1 MEKIE
6 KNNEG
11 VPTKL
16 LIYHLPFII
25 NLKTWYLIKANVIFL
40 FSVVKRDSN
49 PNYKYILL
57 ERALGTENF
66 DTIIIQI
73 GWQMGKV

>member
-16 LIYHLPFII
+16 IIYHLPFII
-25 NLKTWYLIKANVIFL
+25 NLETWYLIKANVIFL
-40 FSVVKRDSN
+40 FSVVKKDSN
-49 PNYKYILL
+49 PEL
-57 ERALGTENF
+57 
-66 DTIIIQI
+66 
-73 GWQMGKV
+73 

>member
-25 NLKTWYLIKANVIFL
+25 NLETWYLIKAIVIFL

-49 PNYKYILL
+49 PN
-57 ERALGTENF
+57 
-66 DTIIIQI
+66 
-73 GWQMGKV
+73 